1 MDKEQL
7 AKTFANLST
16 EQRADIMMAI
26 VCGITWKKI
35 PWRTIYSEK
44 WEELPFKEEL
54 TFTSDMISVLTA
66 VLSLIR

>member
-26 VCGITWKKI
+26 VCNITWKKLPQI
-35 PWRTIYSEK
+35 EFSSE
-44 WEELPFKEEL
+44 
-54 TFTSDMISVLTA
+54 MVSVITA
-66 VLSLIR
+66 VLYSIK